1 MGKRLEHM
9 RRNPRGDWSI
19 ADVRAV
25 CDEAGVQCIPPR
37 SGGSH
42 YKVYHSAMTD
52 ILTVPFKRPIK
63 AVYLRKLVAFIDEA
77 KRHDGQT

>member
-1 MGKRLEHM
+1 VGKKLEQM
-9 RRNPRGDWSI
+9 RRNPRGDWSM
-19 ADVRAV
+19 ADVKAV
-25 CDEAGVQCIPPR
+25 CDEAGVQCVPPR

-42 YKVYHSAMTD
+42 YKVYHSAMTY

-63 AVYLRKLVAFIDEA
+63 SVYIRKLVAFIDEA